1 MNYNARTREQLFLLL
16 LVISVEEMSI
26 TSVRERLSVN
36 AMSRDLQNPT
46 APAPL
51 GRRQRHLACVFYIG
65 LGTPVLRSR
74 IFNFGTYALRHRP
87 QVNPAAFAHS
97 VYTQ

>member
-1 MNYNARTREQLFLLL
+1 VNYNARTREQLFLLL

-36 AMSRDLQNPT
+36 AMSRDLQTYSSGTAGPT
-46 APAPL
+46 STTLGMCILYWSWNTSSTKQNFQFRHMRPAAP
-51 GRRQRHLACVFYIG
+51 
-65 LGTPVLRSR
+65 
-74 IFNFGTYALRHRP
+74 RP